1 MTKDEKQQ
9 LETICRYL
17 KDGYR
22 ELDCGRIAIVIHNIN
37 NAEVLL
43 DAMLAMEDAKLKKK
57 V

>member
-22 ELDCGRIAIVIHNIN
+22 QLDCGRIAIGIQNIN

-57 V
+57 G

>member
-22 ELDCGRIAIVIHNIN
+22 ELDCGRIAIGIQNIN

-43 DAMLAMEDAKLKKK
+43 DAMLAMEDAKIKKK
-57 V
+57 G